1 MLFTLAS
8 QRLCESH
15 YCSYWALESRGRVL
29 SFYPSKEERTL
40 GTLQIIW
47 PMRLKYE
54 WAVKVEDRKYD
65 ENSVKGYENEL
76 RKIWVKWCVKK
87 LQNLK
92 MISEES
98 QRIHAK
104 NVKPGERMTKKTED
118 CRGWSLTKL
127 VFDQVT
133 ELFKDLC
140 FMERQMTWN
149 WSKDLISEVTTGC
162 LIKLEFSFFSK
173 RID

>member
-1 MLFTLAS
+1 M
-8 QRLCESH
+8 
-15 YCSYWALESRGRVL
+15 
-29 SFYPSKEERTL
+29 
-40 GTLQIIW
+40 
-47 PMRLKYE
+47 
-54 WAVKVEDRKYD
+54 
-65 ENSVKGYENEL
+65 KGYENEL

-133 ELFKDLC
+133 ELLKIFAS
-140 FMERQMTWN
+140 
-149 WSKDLISEVTTGC
+149 WSVK
-162 LIKLEFSFFSK
+162 
-173 RID
+173 